1 MRHEFAPEAQMFSF
15 HRVDQRQARSRS
27 GLPAE
32 IEARLPVG
40 QAAVAIAG
48 LSALSWAVLISI
60 VLALRAML

>member
-1 MRHEFAPEAQMFSF
+1 MFSF

-27 GLPAE
+27 GLSIHTE
-32 IEARLPVG
+32 SRLPVG
-40 QAAVAIAG
+40 QSVVVIAG